1 MIENLSQPIGVV
13 SLTVTYDPA
22 VLRAVTVSQG
32 AHMQQGG
39 ATTMFA
45 PKIDAAAGRVEI
57 AIARPFDRPGASGS
71 GIVAGISFEAVK
83 PGTSAIGISGVLTT
97 TTGQTVAAQM
107 VAASVTVK

>member
-1 MIENLSQPIGVV
+1 V

-22 VLRAVTVSQG
+22 VLRAVNVSQG

-39 ATTMFA
+39 VTTSFV

-57 AIARPFDRPGASGS
+57 AIARPFERPGASGT
-71 GIVAGISFEAVK
+71 GVIAGISFEAVK
-83 PGTSAIGISGVLTT
+83 AGTSAIGITGVLTT
-97 TTGQTVAAQM
+97 TTGQKVDVQM